1 MTLTTRTFRRHL
13 ERTFPTLK
21 GHRLLVA
28 CSGGA
33 DSMTLLHLLKEAEKP
48 FQLEIVVSYVNHKL
62 RKEAESEAQL
72 VAKEAQKLNLPFF
85 TLSFDENFWDKE
97 GNMEER
103 ARKERYRL
111 LANLAQEEN
120 ISAIV
125 TAHHA
130 DDQIE
135 TLLMRIL
142 DRGTGVDGLKGIIP
156 DSVLYGVRVIRPLLP
171 FSKEEIVGYQTTHAI
186 PHATDNSNADSTIR
200 RNFFRKEII
209 PSLHSSLGKN
219 ALNHLT
225 TLAQNVQDDSLFN
238 KFTASLFWQQWK
250 KEENSYAIPLD
261 IVKQQSVNFWI
272 SALHNLLSLVNT
284 ESRLNRSALE
294 DCGQFMIKQQK
305 KRCSAHPLTITIKS
319 LEISIKI
326 SEKQSRKENRK

>member
-48 FQLEIVVSYVNHKL
+48 FQLEIMVSYVNHRL
-62 RKEAESEAQL
+62 RKEATSEAQL
-72 VAKEAQKLNLPFF
+72 VAKEAEKLHLPFF
-85 TLSFDENFWDKE
+85 ILSFDKDFWDRE

-103 ARKERYRL
+103 ARKERYKL
-111 LANLAQEEN
+111 LANLAQEQN

-142 DRGTGVDGLKGIIP
+142 DRGTGVDGLKGILP
-156 DSVLYGVRVIRPLLP
+156 DSVLYGVRLIRPLLP
-171 FSKEEIVGYQTTHAI
+171 FLKEEIVSYQAEYAI
-186 PHATDNSNADSTIR
+186 PHAEDNSNKDLTIR
-200 RNFFRKEII
+200 RNFFRNEII

-225 TLAQNVQDDSLFN
+225 TLASNVQDDSLFN
-238 KFTASLFWQQWK
+238 KVTASLFWQQWK
-250 KEENSYAIPLD
+250 KEEDSYVIPLD
-261 IVKQQSVNFWI
+261 VVKQQSVNFWT
-272 SALHNLLSLVNT
+272 SALHNLLSIVNT
-284 ESRLNRSALE
+284 QCRLNRSALE

-305 KRCSAHPLTITIKS
+305 KRCSAHPLVITIEP
-319 LEISIKI
+319 LEISVKI
-326 SEKQSRKENRK
+326 SKKENES